1 MEYNEQERLEKEA
14 EELMQE
20 LKELQFKYAQDKSN
34 DNLKN
39 LIEERRKKV
48 VEIRTALRN
57 SMSPVSKTRW

>member
-57 SMSPVSKTRW
+57 SMSPVSKTR